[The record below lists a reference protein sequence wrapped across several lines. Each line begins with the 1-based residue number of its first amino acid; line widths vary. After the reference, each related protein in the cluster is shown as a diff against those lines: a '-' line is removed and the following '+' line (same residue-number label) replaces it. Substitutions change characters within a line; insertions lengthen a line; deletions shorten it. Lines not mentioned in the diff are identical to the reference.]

1 MFSIQPCALPEGALL
16 AIHQRNGSYTDC
28 YTTEIAGSVAH
39 AQYVTAFYTT
49 PVFKLE
55 RWILRWAA
63 SKPSTDLQ
71 AQQLAAGVINSFS
84 AWHVERRCDD
94 QLLLC
99 DFQGRTRSWL
109 MVAYSANG
117 EGPRTRLYFGSA
129 VVAGKDAPSGRYAL
143 GCVFRLMLGF
153 HRIYSMVLLRSARSR
168 LEQQLR

>member
-16 AIHQRNGSYTDC
+16 AIHQRNGAYTDC
-28 YTTEIAGSVAH
+28 YTTEIARSVAH

-71 AQQLAAGVINSFS
+71 AQQLAAGIIHSFS
-84 AWHVERRCDD
+84 AWHVERRCEN

-99 DFQGRTRSWL
+99 DFQRRTRSWL
-109 MVAYSANG
+109 MVAPDAAGDGS
-117 EGPRTRLYFGSA
+117 RTRLYFGSA
-129 VVAGKDAPSGRYAL
+129 VVADQDAQSGRYAL
-143 GCVFRLMLGF
+143 GWVFRLLLGI
-153 HRIYSMVLLRSARSR
+153 HRIYSVVLLRAAKSR
-168 LEQQLR
+168 LQAQLH